1 MPKNLDNMNVSMVD
15 KTNALANAEKKV
27 KDLKG
32 FYIHLTVYILAIII
46 IVAMNVMIR
55 IWEGE
60 SLYEAV
66 VNFGTFIIPFF
77 WGIGL
82 LFHAVKVFDYH
93 PFLGKDWEARQI
105 SKYIEKDK
113 REFEKYR

>member
-1 MPKNLDNMNVSMVD
+1 MLKNLDNMEISMVD
-15 KTNALANAEKKV
+15 ESDALANAEKKV

-32 FYIHLTVYILAIII
+32 FYIHLTVYILVNIF

-60 SLYEAV
+60 SLYDAL
-66 VNFGTFIIPFF
+66 VNFGTFITPFF

-82 LFHAVKVFDYH
+82 VFHAVKVFDYH
-93 PFLGKDWEARQI
+93 PVLGKDWEARQI
-105 SKYIEKDK
+105 SKYMEEDK
-113 REFEKYR
+113 REFEKFR

>member
-1 MPKNLDNMNVSMVD
+1 MEVSTINNTD
-15 KTNALANAEKKV
+15 TFTRAEKKV

-32 FYIHLTVYILAIII
+32 FYIHLTVYILVNIF

-60 SLYEAV
+60 SLYDAL
-66 VNFGTFIIPFF
+66 VNFGTFITPFF

-82 LFHAVKVFDYH
+82 VFHAVKVFDYH
-93 PFLGKDWEARQI
+93 PFFGKDWEARQI
-105 SKYIEKDK
+105 SKYMEEDK
-113 REFEKYR
+113 REFEKFR

>member
-1 MPKNLDNMNVSMVD
+1 MNVSTMDNTKVF
-15 KTNALANAEKKV
+15 TRAEKKV

-32 FYIHLTVYILAIII
+32 FYIHLTVYILANIF

-60 SLYEAV
+60 SLYEAL
-66 VNFGTFIIPFF
+66 VNFGTFLTPFF

-82 LFHAVKVFDYH
+82 FFHAVKVFNFI
-93 PFLGKDWEARQI
+93 PFLSKDWESRQI
-105 SKYIEKDK
+105 NKYIEEDK

>member
-1 MPKNLDNMNVSMVD
+1 MPKNLDNMKASMVV
-15 KTNALANAEKKV
+15 KTDAQTNAEKKV

-32 FYIHLTVYILAIII
+32 FYIHLTIYILANIF
-46 IVAMNVMIR
+46 IVTMNVMIR
-55 IWEGE
+55 IREGE

-77 WGIGL
+77 WGVGL
-82 LFHAVKVFDYH
+82 IFHAVKVFDYH

-105 SKYIEKDK
+105 NKYMEEDK
-113 REFEKYR
+113 REFEKFR

>member
-1 MPKNLDNMNVSMVD
+1 MLINLDNMNVSTIGNID
-15 KTNALANAEKKV
+15 KLAKAVKKV

-32 FYIHLTVYILAIII
+32 FYIHLTVYILVNIF
-46 IVAMNVMIR
+46 IVTMNVIIR

-60 SLYEAV
+60 SLYEAL
-66 VNFGTFIIPFF
+66 VNFGTFLTPFF

-82 LFHAVKVFDYH
+82 VFHAVKVFNFI
-93 PFLGKDWEARQI
+93 PFLGNDWESRQI
-105 SKYIEKDK
+105 NKYIEEDK

>member
-1 MPKNLDNMNVSMVD
+1 MPKNLDNMTTSIVD
-15 KTNALANAEKKV
+15 NTDALKNAEKKV
-27 KDLKG
+27 KDLKS
-32 FYIHLTVYILAIII
+32 FYLHFTIYILANII

-82 LFHAVKVFDYH
+82 LFH
-93 PFLGKDWEARQI
+93 FLGVFGPDFIFGKSWEEKKI
-105 SKYIEKDK
+105 KEYMDKDK
-113 REFEKYR
+113 EEYQRFQ

>member
-1 MPKNLDNMNVSMVD
+1 MDTSMVNKTD
-15 KTNALANAEKKV
+15 ALTNAKNKV

-32 FYIHLTVYILAIII
+32 FYIHLTVYILANIF

-60 SLYEAV
+60 SLYEAL
-66 VNFGTFIIPFF
+66 VNFGTFIAPFF

-82 LFHAVKVFDYH
+82 LFHAVKVFDYN

-105 SKYIEKDK
+105 NKYIEEDK